1 MMNDPFAKMK
11 AVPEFIVTSTDVLD
25 HHFRTAQPLSK
36 TFQMPG
42 GQDQSPELSWS
53 SAPLATKS
61 YVVTMYDPDTPTMSG
76 YWHWL
81 VLNLPSTCQHL
92 ASDSGNML
100 TPNLPAV
107 ANQCLNDFGKPGYI
121 GAAPPKGHG
130 NHRYFLTVFA
140 LDVPTITVDPA
151 ATPGAVNV
159 AFMNNIIGKASLI
172 VNVEHN

>member
-1 MMNDPFAKMK
+1 MNDPFINMK
-11 AVPEFIVTSTDVLD
+11 AVPTFTVTSTEVTN
-25 HHFRTAQPLSK
+25 HHFRSTKPLSK
-36 TFQMPG
+36 IFKMPG

-53 SAPLATKS
+53 GAPLATKS
-61 YVVTMYDPDTPTMSG
+61 YVVSMYDPDTPTMSG

-81 VLNLPSTCQHL
+81 VINLPNTCQHL

-100 TPNLPAV
+100 LAKLPSGAKH
-107 ANQCLNDFGKPGYI
+107 CLNDFGKHGYI

-130 NHRYFLTVFA
+130 NHRYYLTIFA
-140 LDVPTITVDPA
+140 LDIPTVSAAST

-159 AFMNNIIGKASLI
+159 TFMNNIIGRASLI